1 MRAWTDERGISSAGY
16 QAFFGEPSMVKRVF
30 LAALLAAGAASAHA
44 DLLELS
50 GFGGYTTVGMKQVNA
65 MLAAPKT
72 QPGVD
77 QSTTTDI
84 SNGYVV
90 GLDLRTGALIPIPFL
105 DLGLRAEYVG
115 TNPGEAKGTWVGQPY
130 DIKENASMADAMLGL
145 SLGFDIFG
153 TGLNF
158 GLSAYG
164 GYGEGLIQQSATAYG
179 FTTPEL
185 YDGGAFVG
193 EAEAR
198 LRYKLY
204 SVLGLYAFGGMRFAN
219 LGTFEDPRKDKFGTG
234 FPGESASPAVD
245 FTGITAGL
253 GLNLDF

>member
-1 MRAWTDERGISSAGY
+1 ML
-16 QAFFGEPSMVKRVF
+16 KN
-30 LAALLAAGAASAHA
+30 ALLALILASAVSVAHA
-44 DLLELS
+44 DLLEFS

-65 MLAAPKT
+65 LLADPKT
-72 QPGVD
+72 QPGVN
-77 QSTTTDI
+77 QTTTTDI

-90 GLDLRTGALIPIPFL
+90 GIDLRTGALIPIPL
-105 DLGLRAEYVG
+105 LSLGLRVEYVG
-115 TNPGEAKGTWVGQPY
+115 SNPGEVKGTWLGQPY

-145 SLGFDIFG
+145 SFG
-153 TGLNF
+153 VDLFSTGLNF

-164 GYGEGLIQQSATAYG
+164 GYGEGVIQQSLIASG
-179 FTTPEL
+179 FSPPDL

-198 LRYKLY
+198 LRCKLY

-219 LGTFEDPRKDKFGTG
+219 LGTFEDPAKDKFGTG
-234 FPGESASPAVD
+234 FPGETASPEVD

>member
-1 MRAWTDERGISSAGY
+1 M
-16 QAFFGEPSMVKRVF
+16 FKN
-30 LAALLAAGAASAHA
+30 ALLAVILAAAAAAAHA
-44 DLLELS
+44 DLLEFS

-65 MLAAPKT
+65 MLAEPKT
-72 QPGVD
+72 QPGIN

-90 GLDLRTGALIPIPFL
+90 GVDLRTGALIPIPL
-105 DLGLRAEYVG
+105 LELGLRAEYVG
-115 TNPGEAKGTWVGQPY
+115 AKTGEAAGTWLGQPY
-130 DIKENASMADAMLGL
+130 DIKENPSMVDAMLGL
-145 SLGFDIFG
+145 SFGVDIFN

-164 GYGEGLIQQSATAYG
+164 GYGEGLIQQSSTLSG
-179 FTTPEL
+179 FSAPDL

-204 SVLGLYAFGGMRFAN
+204 SVLGLYAFGGMRFAD
-219 LGTFEDPRKDKFGTG
+219 LGTFEDPAKDKFGAG
-234 FPGESASPAVD
+234 FPGESASPEVD